1 MQQQWDGFR
10 SAEPDGPPPVTSA
23 DGDQPGPSDA
33 GGPDLT
39 DLTAFEGDLPAMPSA
54 TAISWTGE
62 DEVDRTIGRLAELHT
77 LSTGDHV
84 EVFEDIHRGL
94 QDTLAH
100 LDGS

>member
-39 DLTAFEGDLPAMPSA
+39 DLTAFEGDRPAMPSA

-62 DEVDRTIGRLAELHT
+62 DGQAKSGTVTSVRFGGSSPTAVVDGQEVPFGFLTEV
-77 LSTGDHV
+77 STPT
-84 EVFEDIHRGL
+84 E
-94 QDTLAH
+94 
-100 LDGS
+100 